1 MNIKDIFKRKKKEK
15 EVDVKE
21 LLPILVE
28 YIREARKIKYSDEK
42 IMRQFFE
49 KGYPKE
55 LILEAFKLNE
65 MEVKMAKNDEYEE
78 EYEDDEDE
86 ESQEDLE
93 EEEDEEEKPKKV
105 IKKKV
110 VKKEEKEEA
119 KGPSL
124 QEILVNHEQRI
135 AALEAKLFRMLNA

>member
-1 MNIKDIFKRKKKEK
+1 MGFKDIFKRKKKDK

-28 YIREARKIKYSDEK
+28 YIIEARKIKYSDEK

-65 MEVKMAKNDEYEE
+65 KEVIKMPKKEE
-78 EYEDDEDE
+78 EYDE
-86 ESQEDLE
+86 EDY
-93 EEEDEEEKPKKV
+93 DEEEIEEEPKPKK
-105 IKKKV
+105 KKV
-110 VKKEEKEEA
+110 KVKEKEEKEEP

-124 QEILVNHEQRI
+124 QEVLVNHEQRI
-135 AALEAKLFRMLNA
+135 ATIESSLYRLRGSI